1 MTKREFI
8 GRLAGLRLP
17 RYQYIIL
24 SGGSLLM
31 HGLREETA
39 DIDLAISDV
48 LATELKIHNK
58 TPTEHGTYRIAED
71 VEAIIGMNKVSCELV
86 DDYLCETLPSIYAF
100 KKDRGL
106 PKDIKDLEILH
117 EYFTNE
123 SRS

>member
-8 GRLAGLRLP
+8 ERLAELGLP

-31 HGLREETA
+31 RGLRKETA
-39 DIDLAISDV
+39 DINLAISDS

-58 TPTEHGTYRIAED
+58 TPTEKGTYQIADD
-71 VEAIIGMNKVSCELV
+71 VEVIIGMNKVNCELV
-86 DDYLCETLPSIYAF
+86 DDYLCETLPSVYAF

-106 PKDIKDLEILH
+106 PKDLKDLEILH